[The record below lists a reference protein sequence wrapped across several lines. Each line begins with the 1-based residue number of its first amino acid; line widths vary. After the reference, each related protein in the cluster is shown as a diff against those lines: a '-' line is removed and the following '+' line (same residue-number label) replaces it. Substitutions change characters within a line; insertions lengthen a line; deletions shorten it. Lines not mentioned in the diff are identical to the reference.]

1 MRSEGASIQ
10 PKGSE
15 QTDEPGRHLPG
26 RRGQERPAGE
36 RRGAEAFPEPH
47 RTRRVLDPEDPMAPP
62 HRILPSST
70 APGIGSPSAASAAGQ
85 RVRAAARDAIDSA
98 IEGAWPQWPDD
109 VPAPGN
115 AARMGVPS
123 ARPSGSKAPASKPA
137 GSAPAI
143 GPVPPSTDRRAA
155 GYASA
160 NPSLMP
166 DETVAVL
173 RAALAREQAKRAA
186 APPPS
191 PQPARPIADRPAGR
205 PAHLRLPLRW
215 EDVAEPFL
223 RDEPFL
229 PGPSLPEAGGRANAP
244 ASGEPA
250 TEAEAEPDEIE
261 LGETEVAIVE
271 AARERAESIQFEIAG
286 MSPSVAAPTSAAD
299 AADGRIEP
307 ATAGDITAGD
317 IDESA
322 FAAVAAALGEMDLAG
337 TDGAGLDEDAPD
349 EVVTAAPSS
358 VGDAPATPNS
368 PFASPNSPFL
378 EGGVDAGEDAYVTAC
393 IGGDAA
399 KAEDE
404 GTRGLVDSRH
414 GAAEISGR
422 MQDAGPVDTGGSVD
436 AGGDGNL
443 GAMLEALDE
452 IGRRVRALAEGPPVG
467 ANTTAVSAET
477 VADEPLVHPEPAPVP
492 VVAQPDLA
500 AIERRFVALSAKI
513 DRAWRHAEDDLR
525 TVRSDLGVVVG
536 DIGEIRQSLAGIAT
550 SVETG
555 SLEPLKA
562 RIDTLAARH
571 EAERE
576 TAEKS
581 RIEISAA
588 QERLVDELATL
599 ADALADADF
608 GAQFE
613 RLHREQRVLNRR
625 LDALPVQADL
635 ARLDGRIADVATALQ
650 ALADVALQP
659 QDEDEDAAV
668 QALGDKVD
676 GLSQRMDVV
685 TSTVAALHAR
695 PIEAEIDRAF
705 ERNRERIAAALGD
718 QISAQIA
725 LDVSVQVSTVL
736 AEQFEALIALVE
748 ARLSAPASP
757 LRPTADIGS
766 ARGPAMQTAA
776 TSPAFAAAPEPGR
789 RQTAGDAAGRWT
801 EPPVPVPAHP
811 AEHEAYRPP
820 HGDVSPAPRSGRS
833 LDAILRARAAVNRVV
848 ASDPEAAAAVAPAPV
863 FGGEIAVASPPPAA
877 LHIRPPAAA
886 QARPAPVAPV
896 SGGGL
901 PAEPASPAPNAAA
914 LASPVPPSTVA
925 VEADRP
931 ARARQR
937 AAAGRDPDADSLR
950 HGLSDLIAAARAGIS
965 GRDGD
970 DSPRPVSRR
979 FGRTRVLAVAA
990 VSLVA
995 LALLGREGAA
1005 GIAALFGRDA
1015 PAQSTAATDE
1025 ADDAAIRALAAQMV
1039 ANSGRAAPAEPL
1051 RTETAPPAS
1060 AAVAAPAGRSAAV
1073 PTGAAPFSLTPADS
1087 TGADGASGLPE
1098 SIGPRSLRDA
1108 ALSGDRFAAYDIAM
1122 RFLEGSGVAP
1132 DPAAAADWFR
1142 RSALAGDARAA
1153 FRLASMIEHGTGVA
1167 KDPAGAR
1174 GFYLQAANGGN
1185 VLAMHNLAVLL
1196 SDGSGGT
1203 PDPEGAARWFRAAAG
1218 HGVVDS
1224 QFNLGVLYLR
1234 GSGVPVDYAE
1244 AYRWFSLAAAGGDE
1258 QAKTRRDA
1266 TAQRIDAGAR
1276 SRIDAEVASWTPEPA
1291 DPFANAAE
1299 STSPS
1304 AAAQSPAT

>member
-1 MRSEGASIQ
+1 
-10 PKGSE
+10 
-15 QTDEPGRHLPG
+15 
-26 RRGQERPAGE
+26 
-36 RRGAEAFPEPH
+36 
-47 RTRRVLDPEDPMAPP
+47 MAPP

-70 APGIGSPSAASAAGQ
+70 APAIGSPSAASAAGQ

-98 IEGAWPQWPDD
+98 IEGAWPQWPED
-109 VPAPGN
+109 VPAPGG
-115 AARMGVPS
+115 AARMGAPS
-123 ARPSGSKAPASKPA
+123 TRAPASKPA
-137 GSAPAI
+137 SSAPAI
-143 GPVPPSTDRRAA
+143 GPVPPSTVRRAA

-160 NPSLMP
+160 IPAPMP
-166 DETVAVL
+166 DDETVALL
-173 RAALAREQAKRAA
+173 RAALAREQAKHAA
-186 APPPS
+186 APPLS
-191 PQPARPIADRPAGR
+191 PQAARPRHDRTAAR
-205 PAHLRLPLRW
+205 PAHLRLP
-215 EDVAEPFL
+215 
-223 RDEPFL
+223 
-229 PGPSLPEAGGRANAP
+229 PGWDDIALPSLPEP
-244 ASGEPA
+244 AARTTIPTSGEPA
-250 TEAEAEPDEIE
+250 PKPAPDEIE
-261 LGETEVAIVE
+261 LGETAAAIVD
-271 AARERAESIQFEIAG
+271 AARERAESIQFEIADA
-286 MSPSVAAPTSAAD
+286 SAAIAAPAASAVSAAD
-299 AADGRIEP
+299 AGDGRIEP

-322 FAAVAAALGEMDLAG
+322 FAAVAAALGEMDLG
-337 TDGAGLDEDAPD
+337 EMDLGETDLAGLDEDAPD
-349 EVVTAAPSS
+349 EAVETVPAAPSS
-358 VGDAPATPNS
+358 VGDATA
-368 PFASPNSPFL
+368 ARHSPFL
-378 EGGVDAGEDAYVTAC
+378 EGGADTGEDAYATAC
-393 IGGDAA
+393 IGADAA

-404 GTRGLVDSRH
+404 GTRGLVDS
-414 GAAEISGR
+414 GDDAAEVHGR
-422 MQDAGPVDTGGSVD
+422 VQDAGTADTGASVD

-452 IGRRVRALAEGPPVG
+452 IGRRVRALAEGPPVA
-467 ANTTAVSAET
+467 ANTTAVPAEP
-477 VADEPLVHPEPAPVP
+477 VADEALARPEPAPEP
-492 VVAQPDLA
+492 VVPQPDLA

-536 DIGEIRQSLAGIAT
+536 DIGEIRQTLAGLAAKGET
-550 SVETG
+550 RDVETRD
-555 SLEPLKA
+555 LEPLTA
-562 RIDTLAARH
+562 RIDSLAARH

-635 ARLDGRIADVATALQ
+635 ARLDGRIADVATALH
-650 ALADVALQP
+650 AVADVALQP
-659 QDEDEDAAV
+659 QDENAAV
-668 QALGDKVD
+668 LALADKVD

-685 TSTVAALHAR
+685 TSSVAALHAR
-695 PIEAEIDRAF
+695 PIEVEIDRAF

-718 QISAQIA
+718 QISAQVA

-736 AEQFEALIALVE
+736 AEQFEGLIALVE

-757 LRPTADIGS
+757 LHPTADTGS
-766 ARGPAMQTAA
+766 VREPAMRTAA
-776 TSPAFAAAPEPGR
+776 IAPAFAAASEPAYR
-789 RQTAGDAAGRWT
+789 PATTDAAARWPET
-801 EPPVPVPAHP
+801 PAPAPAATHP

-820 HGDVSPAPRSGRS
+820 HGDASATPRSGRS

-848 ASDPEAAAAVAPAPV
+848 SSDPEADAAAAPMPV
-863 FGGEIAVASPPPAA
+863 FGGEMAASSPSPAA
-877 LHIRPPAAA
+877 LHVRPPAAGPT
-886 QARPAPVAPV
+886 RPAPVAPV
-896 SGGGL
+896 SEPTGL
-901 PAEPASPAPNAAA
+901 RAESVAPAA

-925 VEADRP
+925 FEADRAAG
-931 ARARQR
+931 ARPR

-950 HGLSDLIAAARAGIS
+950 HGLSDLIAAARAGIA

-970 DSPRPVSRR
+970 DSPRPASRR
-979 FGRTRVLAVAA
+979 FGRARVLAVAA

-1051 RTETAPPAS
+1051 RTETAAPAP
-1060 AAVAAPAGRSAAV
+1060 AAVAAPAERSAAAPAV
-1073 PTGAAPFSLTPADS
+1073 AAPFSLTPADS
-1087 TGADGASGLPE
+1087 TGADGAGGLPE

-1167 KDPAGAR
+1167 KDPAAAR

-1203 PDPEGAARWFRAAAG
+1203 PDAEGAARWFRAAAG

-1258 QAKTRRDA
+1258 QAKSRRDA
-1266 TAQRIDAGAR
+1266 TAQRIDAGTR
-1276 SRIDAEVASWTPEPA
+1276 SRVDAEVASWTPEPA

-1299 STSPS
+1299 STS
-1304 AAAQSPAT
+1304 APATAPTPAT

>member
-10 PKGSE
+10 PKGGE
-15 QTDEPGRHLPG
+15 PTDEPGRDVPG

-36 RRGAEAFPEPH
+36 RRVAEAFPEPH
-47 RTRRVLDPEDPMAPP
+47 RSRRVLDPEDPMAPP
-62 HRILPSST
+62 HRIPPHST
-70 APGIGSPSAASAAGQ
+70 APGTGLPSAASAAGQ

-109 VPAPGN
+109 VPAPG
-115 AARMGVPS
+115 S
-123 ARPSGSKAPASKPA
+123 ARTGAPLTRAPASKPA

-160 NPSLMP
+160 VPSSIP
-166 DETVAVL
+166 DDETVALL
-173 RAALAREQAKRAA
+173 RAALAREQAKRMPAL
-186 APPPS
+186 PFSS
-191 PQPARPIADRPAGR
+191 PLARPRQDRAAGR
-205 PAHLRLPLRW
+205 PAHFRLPLGW
-215 EDVAEPFL
+215 D
-223 RDEPFL
+223 DID
-229 PGPSLPEAGGRANAP
+229 GPSL
-244 ASGEPA
+244 SEPA
-250 TEAEAEPDEIE
+250 GRQVAPIGVRPTPEPDEIE
-261 LGETEVAIVE
+261 LGEADAAVVE
-271 AARERAESIQFEIAG
+271 AARERAESIQLEIAETV
-286 MSPSVAAPTSAAD
+286 PSATTPEAATAD
-299 AADGRIEP
+299 PAGGRLEP
-307 ATAGDITAGD
+307 ATVGD

-322 FAAVAAALGEMDLAG
+322 FAAVAAALGEMDLADTRLAEAKPAG
-337 TDGAGLDEDAPD
+337 TDEAPEDAGPSLD
-349 EVVTAAPSS
+349 DATAA
-358 VGDAPATPNS
+358 AT
-368 PFASPNSPFL
+368 SPFL
-378 EGGVDAGEDAYVTAC
+378 EGGADEDEDAYAAAC
-393 IGGDAA
+393 ISDDVA

-404 GTRGLVDSRH
+404 GTGGIADS
-414 GAAEISGR
+414 GPDAAEITER
-422 MQDAGPVDTGGSVD
+422 VQDAGAADTGGSVD

-452 IGRRVRALAEGPPVG
+452 IGRRVRALAEGPPVA
-467 ANTTAVSAET
+467 ANTTAVSPEP
-477 VADEPLVHPEPAPVP
+477 VADEPLARTEPAPAAVVP
-492 VVAQPDLA
+492 EVELA
-500 AIERRFVALSAKI
+500 AIERRFMALSAKI
-513 DRAWRHAEDDLR
+513 DRAWRHAEDELR

-536 DIGEIRQSLAGIAT
+536 DIGEIQRTMAAIAAK
-550 SVETG
+550 VDTG
-555 SLEPLKA
+555 GLEPLAA

-571 EAERE
+571 DTERE
-576 TAEKS
+576 TAETS
-581 RIEISAA
+581 RIAFAAA

-625 LDALPVQADL
+625 LDALPAQVDL
-635 ARLDGRIADVATALQ
+635 ARLDGRIADVATALN

-659 QDEDEDAAV
+659 QDDAAV
-668 QALGDKVD
+668 QALAGKVD

-718 QISAQIA
+718 QMSAQIA

-757 LRPTADIGS
+757 LHPTVDTGS
-766 ARGPAMQTAA
+766 TRGPAMRTAA
-776 TSPAFAAAPEPGR
+776 TSPAFAAVSEPGH
-789 RQTAGDAAGRWT
+789 RQTAADTAGRWT
-801 EPPVPVPAHP
+801 EPPAPAPAPIHP

-820 HGDVSPAPRSGRS
+820 QGDVSASPRSGRS

-848 ASDPEAAAAVAPAPV
+848 SSEPETTAATSAPAFASDAAVL
-863 FGGEIAVASPPPAA
+863 SPPAA
-877 LHIRPPAAA
+877 FHPRPPAAGVSSLA
-886 QARPAPVAPV
+886 PAAPV
-896 SGGGL
+896 STIASQPLEPPVRAPKSAVQMPAAPPSPVKAEAGL
-901 PAEPASPAPNAAA
+901 PAGAP
-914 LASPVPPSTVA
+914 
-925 VEADRP
+925 
-931 ARARQR
+931 QR

-950 HGLSDLIAAARAGIS
+950 HGLADLIAAARAGIA
-965 GRDGD
+965 GREGEG
-970 DSPRPVSRR
+970 SPRPVSRR
-979 FGRTRVLAVAA
+979 FGRARLLAVAA

-995 LALLGREGAA
+995 LGLLGREGAA
-1005 GIAALFGRDA
+1005 GIAALFGRDE
-1015 PAQSTAATDE
+1015 PVQSTAATGD

-1051 RTETAPPAS
+1051 RAQA
-1060 AAVAAPAGRSAAV
+1060 AAPAPTSAPAAV
-1073 PTGAAPFSLTPADS
+1073 GPAAGAAPFSLTPADS
-1087 TGADGASGLPE
+1087 TALDGAGGLPE

-1108 ALSGDRFAAYDIAM
+1108 ALSGDRFAAYDIAI

-1132 DPAAAADWFR
+1132 DPAAAVDWFR

-1167 KDPAGAR
+1167 KDPAAAR

-1203 PDPEGAARWFRAAAG
+1203 PDPEGAARWFKAAAS

-1244 AYRWFSLAAAGGDE
+1244 AYRWFSLAAAGGDA
-1258 QAKTRRDA
+1258 QAKSRRDA

-1276 SRIDAEVASWTPEPA
+1276 SRIDAEVASWTPQPA

-1299 STSPS
+1299 SPSP
-1304 AAAQSPAT
+1304 SPAT

>member
-15 QTDEPGRHLPG
+15 PTDEPGRHLPG
-26 RRGQERPAGE
+26 RRGQDRPAAE

-98 IEGAWPQWPDD
+98 IEGAWPQWPED

-123 ARPSGSKAPASKPA
+123 TRAPASKPA
-137 GSAPAI
+137 SSAPAV
-143 GPVPPSTDRRAA
+143 GLLPPSTDRRAA
-155 GYASA
+155 GYTSAMPAS
-160 NPSLMP
+160 MP
-166 DETVAVL
+166 DDETVALL
-173 RAALAREQAKRAA
+173 RAALAREQAKHAA
-186 APPPS
+186 APPLS
-191 PQPARPIADRPAGR
+191 PQAARSRHDRTAAR
-205 PAHLRLPLRW
+205 PAHLRLPPGW
-215 EDVAEPFL
+215 DGIA
-223 RDEPFL
+223 
-229 PGPSLPEAGGRANAP
+229 GPSLPEPAARATIP
-244 ASGEPA
+244 TGGEPA
-250 TEAEAEPDEIE
+250 PKPDEIE
-261 LGETEVAIVE
+261 LGETAAAIVD
-271 AARERAESIQFEIAG
+271 AARERAESIQLEIADT
-286 MSPSVAAPTSAAD
+286 SATVAAPEASLTGAAD
-299 AADGRIEP
+299 DRIEP

-317 IDESA
+317 IDETA
-322 FAAVAAALGEMDLAG
+322 FAAVAAALGEMDLG
-337 TDGAGLDEDAPD
+337 ETDLAGLDEDAPD
-349 EVVTAAPSS
+349 EAVDAVPAAPSS
-358 VGDAPATPNS
+358 VGDAT
-368 PFASPNSPFL
+368 ASPYSPFL
-378 EGGVDAGEDAYVTAC
+378 EGGADAGEDAYATAC
-393 IGGDAA
+393 IGVDAA

-404 GTRGLVDSRH
+404 GTRGLVDS
-414 GAAEISGR
+414 GDDAAEVHGR
-422 MQDAGPVDTGGSVD
+422 VQDAGAADTGASVD

-452 IGRRVRALAEGPPVG
+452 IGRRVRALAEGPPVA
-467 ANTTAVSAET
+467 ANTTAVSAEP
-477 VADEPLVHPEPAPVP
+477 VADEALARAEPAPEP
-492 VVAQPDLA
+492 VVPQPDLA

-536 DIGEIRQSLAGIAT
+536 DIGEIRQTLAGIAAKGET
-550 SVETG
+550 RDVETRD
-555 SLEPLKA
+555 LEPLTA
-562 RIDTLAARH
+562 RIDSLAARH

-659 QDEDEDAAV
+659 QDENTAV
-668 QALGDKVD
+668 LALADKVG

-685 TSTVAALHAR
+685 TSSVAALHAR
-695 PIEAEIDRAF
+695 PIEVEIDRAF
-705 ERNRERIAAALGD
+705 ERNQERIAAALGD
-718 QISAQIA
+718 QISAQVA

-736 AEQFEALIALVE
+736 AEQFEGLIALVE

-757 LRPTADIGS
+757 LHPTADTGS
-766 ARGPAMQTAA
+766 VREPAMRTAA
-776 TSPAFAAAPEPGR
+776 IAPAFAAAPEPGPW
-789 RQTAGDAAGRWT
+789 QATADAAARWPET
-801 EPPVPVPAHP
+801 LVTAPADSTHP
-811 AEHEAYRPP
+811 AEHQAYRPP
-820 HGDVSPAPRSGRS
+820 HGDASAAPRSGRS

-848 ASDPEAAAAVAPAPV
+848 SSDPGADAATAPVPV
-863 FGGEIAVASPPPAA
+863 FGGEMAVASASPAA
-877 LHIRPPAAA
+877 LHVRPPAAA
-886 QARPAPVAPV
+886 QARPTPVAAMSEPT
-896 SGGGL
+896 GL
-901 PAEPASPAPNAAA
+901 RAESVAPAPNAAA
-914 LASPVPPSTVA
+914 FASPVPPPA
-925 VEADRP
+925 MAFEADRAAGAQP
-931 ARARQR
+931 R
-937 AAAGRDPDADSLR
+937 AATGRDPDADSLR
-950 HGLSDLIAAARAGIS
+950 YGLSDLIAAARVGIA

-970 DSPRPVSRR
+970 DSPRPLSRR
-979 FGRTRVLAVAA
+979 FGRARVLAVAA

-1005 GIAALFGRDA
+1005 GIAALFGRDV
-1015 PAQSTAATDE
+1015 PAQSTVATGE

-1051 RTETAPPAS
+1051 RTETASSAS
-1060 AAVAAPAGRSAAV
+1060 AAVAVPAGRSATV

-1087 TGADGASGLPE
+1087 TGADGAGGLPE

-1167 KDPAGAR
+1167 KDPAAAR

-1203 PDPEGAARWFRAAAG
+1203 PDAEGAARWFRAAAG

-1258 QAKTRRDA
+1258 QAKSRRDA
-1266 TAQRIDAGAR
+1266 TAQRIDAGTR
-1276 SRIDAEVASWTPEPA
+1276 SRVDAEVASWTPEPA

-1299 STSPS
+1299 STS
-1304 AAAQSPAT
+1304 APATAPTPAT

>member
-10 PKGSE
+10 PKGGE
-15 QTDEPGRHLPG
+15 PTDEPGRDVPG

-36 RRGAEAFPEPH
+36 RRVAEAFPEPH
-47 RTRRVLDPEDPMAPP
+47 RSRRVLDPEDPMAPP
-62 HRILPSST
+62 HRILPHST
-70 APGIGSPSAASAAGQ
+70 APGTGSPSAAGQ

-109 VPAPGN
+109 VPAPGS
-115 AARMGVPS
+115 AARAGTPLT
-123 ARPSGSKAPASKPA
+123 RAPAAKPA

-160 NPSLMP
+160 VPSSMP
-166 DETVAVL
+166 DDETVALL
-173 RAALAREQAKRAA
+173 RAALAREQAKRMPAL
-186 APPPS
+186 PFSS
-191 PQPARPIADRPAGR
+191 PLARPRQDRTAGR
-205 PAHLRLPLRW
+205 PAHFRLPLGW
-215 EDVAEPFL
+215 D
-223 RDEPFL
+223 DID
-229 PGPSLPEAGGRANAP
+229 GPSL
-244 ASGEPA
+244 SEPA
-250 TEAEAEPDEIE
+250 GRQNVPIGVRPTPEPDEIE
-261 LGETEVAIVE
+261 LGEADAAVVE
-271 AARERAESIQFEIAG
+271 AARERAESIQLEIADTF
-286 MSPSVAAPTSAAD
+286 PSATTPEATTAD
-299 AADGRIEP
+299 PADGRIEP
-307 ATAGDITAGD
+307 ATAGD

-322 FAAVAAALGEMDLAG
+322 FAAVAAALGEIDLADTRLAEADLAG
-337 TDGAGLDEDAPD
+337 VDDETREDGGPSLDDAT
-349 EVVTAAPSS
+349 TAA
-358 VGDAPATPNS
+358 T
-368 PFASPNSPFL
+368 SPFL
-378 EGGVDAGEDAYVTAC
+378 EGGADEGENAYAAAC
-393 IGGDAA
+393 IGDDVA

-404 GTRGLVDSRH
+404 GTGGIADS
-414 GAAEISGR
+414 GPDAAEITER
-422 MQDAGPVDTGGSVD
+422 VQDAGAADTGGSVD

-452 IGRRVRALAEGPPVG
+452 IGRRVRALAEGPPVA
-467 ANTTAVSAET
+467 ANTTAVSPEP
-477 VADEPLVHPEPAPVP
+477 VADEPLARTEPAPAAVVP
-492 VVAQPDLA
+492 EVELA
-500 AIERRFVALSAKI
+500 AIERRFMALSAKI
-513 DRAWRHAEDDLR
+513 DRAWRHAEDELR

-536 DIGEIRQSLAGIAT
+536 DIGEIQRTMAAIAAKGD
-550 SVETG
+550 TG
-555 SLEPLKA
+555 GLEPLTA
-562 RIDTLAARH
+562 RIDALAARH
-571 EAERE
+571 QAERE
-576 TAEKS
+576 TAETS
-581 RIEISAA
+581 RIALAAA

-625 LDALPVQADL
+625 LDALPAQVDL
-635 ARLDGRIADVATALQ
+635 ARLDGRIADVATALN

-659 QDEDEDAAV
+659 QDDSAV
-668 QALGDKVD
+668 QALAGKVD

-705 ERNRERIAAALGD
+705 ERNRERLAAALGD
-718 QISAQIA
+718 QMSAQIA

-757 LRPTADIGS
+757 LHPTVDTGS
-766 ARGPAMQTAA
+766 ATGSALGPAMRTAA
-776 TSPAFAAAPEPGR
+776 TSPAFAAASEPGHW
-789 RQTAGDAAGRWT
+789 QTAADTAGRRWT
-801 EPPVPVPAHP
+801 EPPAPAPAPAHP

-820 HGDVSPAPRSGRS
+820 QSDVSASPRSGRS

-848 ASDPEAAAAVAPAPV
+848 SSEPETTAATSAPAFASDAAVL
-863 FGGEIAVASPPPAA
+863 SPPAA
-877 LHIRPPAAA
+877 FHPRPPSAAESRLA
-886 QARPAPVAPV
+886 PAAPVSTIASQPVEPPVRAPKSAVQAPVAPH
-896 SGGGL
+896 SPMAAEADL
-901 PAEPASPAPNAAA
+901 PAGAP
-914 LASPVPPSTVA
+914 
-925 VEADRP
+925 
-931 ARARQR
+931 QR

-950 HGLSDLIAAARAGIS
+950 HGLADLIAAARAGIA
-965 GRDGD
+965 GREGEG
-970 DSPRPVSRR
+970 SPRPVSRR
-979 FGRTRVLAVAA
+979 FGRARVLAVAA

-995 LALLGREGAA
+995 LGLLGREGAA

-1015 PAQSTAATDE
+1015 PVQSTAATDE

-1051 RTETAPPAS
+1051 RAQA
-1060 AAVAAPAGRSAAV
+1060 AAPAPTSAQAAAG
-1073 PTGAAPFSLTPADS
+1073 PATGAAPFPLTPADS
-1087 TGADGASGLPE
+1087 TAADGTGGLPE

-1132 DPAAAADWFR
+1132 DPAAAVDWFR

-1167 KDPAGAR
+1167 KDPAAAR

-1203 PDPEGAARWFRAAAG
+1203 PDPEGAARWFKAAAS

-1244 AYRWFSLAAAGGDE
+1244 AYRWFSLAAAGGDA
-1258 QAKTRRDA
+1258 QAKSRRDA

-1276 SRIDAEVASWTPEPA
+1276 SRIDAEVASWTPQPA

-1299 STSPS
+1299 SPSP
-1304 AAAQSPAT
+1304 SPAT